1 MRKREVADI
10 VNLVEDLLRE
20 DKVVE
25 EEKKKRKKEEEEEAI
40 EEGKNLRDE
49 LWHPVIFSVGCGLV
63 SIIVIIEMQPKI

>member
-10 VNLVEDLLRE
+10 VNFVEDLLRE
-20 DKVVE
+20 GEVVE

-49 LWHPVIFSVGCGLV
+49 L
-63 SIIVIIEMQPKI
+63 

>member
-20 DKVVE
+20 GEVV
-25 EEKKKRKKEEEEEAI
+25 EKKKRKNEKEEAI

-49 LWHPVIFSVGCGLV
+49 L
-63 SIIVIIEMQPKI
+63 

>member
-49 LWHPVIFSVGCGLV
+49 L
-63 SIIVIIEMQPKI
+63 

>member
-1 MRKREVADI
+1 MRKREVVDI

-25 EEKKKRKKEEEEEAI
+25 EEKKKRKKEEEEAI
-40 EEGKNLRDE
+40 QEGKNLRDE
-49 LWHPVIFSVGCGLV
+49 LWPPVIFSVGCGLI

>member
-20 DKVVE
+20 GEVVE
-25 EEKKKRKKEEEEEAI
+25 EEQKKRKTEEKEAI

-49 LWHPVIFSVGCGLV
+49 L
-63 SIIVIIEMQPKI
+63 

>member
-10 VNLVEDLLRE
+10 VNLVEDLMRKG
-20 DKVVE
+20 KVVE

-49 LWHPVIFSVGCGLV
+49 L
-63 SIIVIIEMQPKI
+63 